1 MASLSFDAVDK
12 FKKWLSVPAEDE
24 ERSAYQ
30 GAIEQLSPQFGS
42 LVFEDDKW
50 FEYDNDRIVRILQRP
65 GQEWLTDDE
74 VTRLENA
81 TLYGTLDSFLPWF
94 KEIVEGWEAGE
105 RGTGPASAGEAV
117 SQVLGIENPNYASY
131 PLAGTEFYKYDP
143 VQGYLYADRAD
154 APNSQWATFEARED
168 ASRTSE
174 TSAAEGVLHGYLYAQ
189 SVISGTKYYAQKPD
203 GSYVYSDSEYGDDE
217 HGWQGYEYWQNLQP
231 AARQEAAPDTSREVE
246 FLVQNVFSEI
256 EKDDPE
262 AGSYSWDEGD
272 RERVRAYI
280 SAKFKPGMS
289 RGEVVAL
296 QEGAEL
302 DLLQALEFEQAEMSE
317 KDVKDFLATLTQEVS
332 GLGEVITAIKSKT
345 NHGV

>member
-1 MASLSFDAVDK
+1 MANLSFDAVDK

-131 PLAGTEFYKYDP
+131 PLVLPAVPGAYGGLDQLRQRPRRKNIELPVLASLPGRRQRVGVTAKTIIQNGGRPARPRHLRHRKDHGHAQIRLDRCAG
-143 VQGYLYADRAD
+143 RAD
-154 APNSQWATFEARED
+154 ALPR
-168 ASRTSE
+168 RR
-174 TSAAEGVLHGYLYAQ
+174 GV
-189 SVISGTKYYAQKPD
+189 P
-203 GSYVYSDSEYGDDE
+203 
-217 HGWQGYEYWQNLQP
+217 
-231 AARQEAAPDTSREVE
+231 R
-246 FLVQNVFSEI
+246 
-256 EKDDPE
+256 
-262 AGSYSWDEGD
+262 
-272 RERVRAYI
+272 RVRRRA
-280 SAKFKPGMS
+280 
-289 RGEVVAL
+289 R
-296 QEGAEL
+296 
-302 DLLQALEFEQAEMSE
+302 
-317 KDVKDFLATLTQEVS
+317 
-332 GLGEVITAIKSKT
+332 
-345 NHGV
+345 